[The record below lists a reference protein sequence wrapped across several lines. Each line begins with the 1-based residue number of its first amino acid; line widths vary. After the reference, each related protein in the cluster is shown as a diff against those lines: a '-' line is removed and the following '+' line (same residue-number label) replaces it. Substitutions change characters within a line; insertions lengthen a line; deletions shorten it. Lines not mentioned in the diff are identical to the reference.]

1 MKKPSSTTTGSSPRF
16 LLVGD
21 SHAGAIGKAARADA
35 LPFCGGP
42 MGSGRD
48 FTVDFFDRC
57 EGDLRF
63 RKAPIERYYRGFLA
77 ELGAARLAEL
87 KIPVVSTIGFSIH
100 FYASNENW
108 DIYRA
113 RGAGFDPAFLSGRL
127 FAAIVL
133 AMARDAFAFYREVR
147 AMALRVVAVLP
158 PQRVPQLSDA
168 AVFFAA
174 QEVVLRAVAATGAEI
189 VDLRA
194 ATTGA
199 GGLQRA
205 DLCEAN
211 DPLHGNVAFG
221 RLVLAAL
228 AERGI

>member
-1 MKKPSSTTTGSSPRF
+1 
-16 LLVGD
+16 
-21 SHAGAIGKAARADA
+21 
-35 LPFCGGP
+35 

-48 FTVDFFDRC
+48 FTVDFFDC
-57 EGDLRF
+57 GEGDLRF
-63 RKAPIERYYRGFLA
+63 RKPPVERYYRGFLA
-77 ELGAARLAEL
+77 ELGATRLVEL
-87 KIPVVSTIGFSIH
+87 EIPIVSTIGLSIH
-100 FYASNENW
+100 FYATNENW

-113 RGAGFDPAFLSGRL
+113 GGAGFDPAFLSGRL

-133 AMARDAFAFYREVR
+133 AMARDAFAFYRQVR
-147 AMALRVVAVLP
+147 AMGLRVVAVLP

-174 QEVVLRAVAATGAEI
+174 QEVVLRAIAATGAEI

-199 GGLQRA
+199 GGFQRA

-228 AERGI
+228 AERGV